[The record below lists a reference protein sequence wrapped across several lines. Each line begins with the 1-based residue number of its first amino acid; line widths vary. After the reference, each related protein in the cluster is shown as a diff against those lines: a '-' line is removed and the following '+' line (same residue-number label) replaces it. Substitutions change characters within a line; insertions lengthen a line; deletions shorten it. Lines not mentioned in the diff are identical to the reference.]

1 MPAIYSA
8 RHDRMKYGD
17 IKLYTGSSCPDLAAG
32 IARHI
37 GLELCEREIVMFPN
51 ENLFIQLHSSVRGQD
66 CYAIQTTSA
75 PVHRN
80 LMELL
85 ILLQTLRLDSAAR
98 VTAVVPYLCYA
109 RSDKKDQPRIPITAR
124 LVADMIEAA
133 GADRYIFL
141 DLHAGQIQGF
151 FNIPGDVLTAFYT
164 LIEYLKDKKAEMYRP
179 VVLTADLGFAKK
191 ARNFAESLDTPLA
204 FIEKRRV
211 SNDSKAQALTIIGDV
226 KDRDVVI
233 VDDEVDTGGSMIQA
247 VNLAR
252 ESGARNVYMVFVHPV
267 FSANSADRLSAL
279 PVTEFITTDTIPI
292 TQEKLVKF
300 GGRLKLLSIAP
311 LLGEVILR
319 ANEGRSVGELF
330 NE

>member
-80 LMELL
+80 LMELQ

-292 TQEKLVKF
+292 PQEKLVKF

>member
-17 IKLYTGSSCPDLAAG
+17 IKLYTGTSCPELAAG
-32 IARHI
+32 IARYI
-37 GLELCEREIVMFPN
+37 GSQLCDREIVQFPN

-164 LIEYLKDKKAEMYRP
+164 LIEYLKEKKTEMYRP

-191 ARNFAESLDTPLA
+191 ARNFAESMDTPLA

-226 KDRDVVI
+226 KERDVVI

-267 FSANSADRLSAL
+267 FSANAADRLSAL
-279 PVTEFITTDTIPI
+279 PVTEFITTDTIPVP
-292 TQEKLVKF
+292 QEKLVKF
-300 GGRLKLLSIAP
+300 GGRLKILSIAP